1 MSDKKTIA
9 VIGATGAQGGG
20 LARAFAGAHG
30 AFLVTN
36 FWEHFSTE
44 RESKQAAAMARATKA
59 AGVAHAVWSTLEDTR
74 LSFPLDDPRLKTL
87 QGKYKVPHFDA
98 KGEAD
103 AIFAAEGAPTS
114 YLMAAFYW
122 ENFIYFGQGPR
133 KGPDGKLVLALPL
146 GGGKLPG
153 IAAEDI
159 GKCAYGIF
167 RRGPEAAGQRFG
179 IAGEVLSGPEY
190 AAAFSRHL
198 GVPISFYDMP
208 FDDYRAL
215 GFPGADDMGN
225 MYEHHA
231 ILGEEFRRRRSPEV
245 ARALSAAFGPPG
257 GAGSIAL
264 SAEDQNVPGTTA
276 SSTRLAEGK
285 EWTTANLNVDASPS
299 YCYDDAEPNCRRY
312 GRMYTWESAQRVCQS
327 LGGGWRLPTDDEWRQ
342 MAKRYGGVSQDAA
355 DEGKASFKALVS
367 GGTSG
372 FNAVFAGSRINE
384 QYERSEAHGLYWT
397 ASHNDRATAP
407 FYNFG

>member
-20 LARAFAGAHG
+20 VVRAILADPERRFVARAITRKTDSDKARALAAAGAEVVAADADDPASLERAFTGAHG

-36 FWEHFSTE
+36 FWEHFSPE
-44 RESKQAAAMARATKA
+44 RELTQAGAMARATKA
-59 AGVAHAVWSTLEDTR
+59 AGVKHAVWSTLEDTR
-74 LSFPLDDPRLKTL
+74 LDFPIDDPRLKTL

-103 AIFAAEGAPTS
+103 AIFRAEAAPTS

-122 ENFIYFGQGPR
+122 ENFIFFGQGPR
-133 KGPDGKLVLALPL
+133 KNPDGSVVLALPL

-159 GKCAYGIF
+159 GTCAFGIF
-167 RRGPEAAGQRFG
+167 TRGPQAAGERFG

-198 GVPISFYDMP
+198 GMPVSFYDMP
-208 FDDYRAL
+208 FNDYRAL

-231 ILGEEFRRRRSPEV
+231 ILGETFRRHRSPDL
-245 ARALSAAFGPPG
+245 ARALNP
-257 GAGSIAL
+257 AL
-264 SAEDQNVPGTTA
+264 QSFDTWL
-276 SSTRLAEGK
+276 R
-285 EWTTANLNVDASPS
+285 ANA
-299 YCYDDAEPNCRRY
+299 
-312 GRMYTWESAQRVCQS
+312 
-327 LGGGWRLPTDDEWRQ
+327 
-342 MAKRYGGVSQDAA
+342 
-355 DEGKASFKALVS
+355 
-367 GGTSG
+367 
-372 FNAVFAGSRINE
+372 SRIPI
-384 QYERSEAHGLYWT
+384 G
-397 ASHNDRATAP
+397 
-407 FYNFG
+407 